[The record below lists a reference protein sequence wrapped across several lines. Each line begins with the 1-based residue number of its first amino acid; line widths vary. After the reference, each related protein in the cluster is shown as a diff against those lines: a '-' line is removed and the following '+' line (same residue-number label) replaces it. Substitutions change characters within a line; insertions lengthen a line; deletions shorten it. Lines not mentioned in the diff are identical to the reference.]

1 MVFTGHEN
9 DTDVEETLKPTLV
22 APPGLKIVNRGDTPT
37 SPSPNRKKK
46 KKKKQEKH
54 SGMKGFRED
63 SSGLLTLQSP
73 TKKTPTSVTKDSE
86 GNEPTLI
93 IRECAAMCLS
103 CGLTG
108 YACYGGPFDPTSD
121 YHISL
126 CLARTDHLNWVCGVN
141 ALTGCCFCC
150 LWPAWAEC
158 VHKAF
163 GVEWDKV
170 KEQRTFTTR
179 R

>member
-9 DTDVEETLKPTLV
+9 DTDVEEALKPTLV

-46 KKKKQEKH
+46 KKK
-54 SGMKGFRED
+54 G
-63 SSGLLTLQSP
+63 
-73 TKKTPTSVTKDSE
+73 VTKDSE
-86 GNEPTLI
+86 GNELTLI
-93 IRECAAMCLS
+93 IREPYKREPPKSAGGKECAAMCLS

-108 YACYGGPFDPTSD
+108 YGCSEADC
-121 YHISL
+121 HISL
-126 CLARTDHLNWVCGVN
+126 CFAKTDQLNCVCGVN

-163 GVEWDKV
+163 GVEWG
-170 KEQRTFTTR
+170 KEQTTFTTR